1 MDHDINKKHLSTVL
15 KTIILPKRLSTI
27 LAAKTI
33 VNKSS
38 LKPTKGVQTSTK
50 FYLKINQKQNVI

>member
-15 KTIILPKRLSTI
+15 KTIFLPKRLSTI

-38 LKPTKGVQTSTK
+38 LKPTKGVQTSAK

>member
-15 KTIILPKRLSTI
+15 KTIFLPKRLSTI

-33 VNKSS
+33 VNKSL